1 MGTGR
6 ALPDELFGGA
16 VNEDVL
22 HIVVTAHLANQR
34 QGTAAAKNRAKVR
47 GGSRKPWRQKG
58 TGRARQGTTRA
69 AQWMGGGRAFPPQP
83 HSWRRRVP
91 KKVKALAR
99 RSALSARAVEERVA
113 VIDPLSFEEP
123 STRRL
128 VRYLTEIEAEGKV
141 LLLTDGVKENV
152 VLSGRNVPTILVRP
166 FGEESTYDILWS
178 RTVVIERTVF
188 EEAQADETAAAGEAV
203 QADEDVTEGVGR
215 PAEGEEVQ
223 AAAPDGEEGA
233 DA

>member
-1 MGTGR
+1 MATAKYFQADGQMGSER

-16 VNEDVL
+16 VNRDVL
-22 HIVVTAHLANQR
+22 HTVVTAHLANRR
-34 QGTAAAKNRAKVR
+34 QGTAAAKNRATVR

-69 AQWMGGGRAFPPQP
+69 AQWRGGGRAFPPQP
-83 HSWRRRVP
+83 HSWRHRTP
-91 KKVKALAR
+91 KKVKALAH
-99 RSALSARAVEERVA
+99 RSALSARAAEERIT
-113 VIDPLSFEEP
+113 VIDPLSFEGP

-128 VRYLTEIEAEGKV
+128 VRYLTEIGAEGKV
-141 LLLTDGVKENV
+141 LLLTDGVKRNV

-178 RTVVIERTVF
+178 RTVVIEHTVF
-188 EEAQADETAAAGEAV
+188 EEGS
-203 QADEDVTEGVGR
+203 ADEDVEGVTGGTVED
-215 PAEGEEVQ
+215 AGT
-223 AAAPDGEEGA
+223 PDAEEGA